1 MFLINKAYNMYN
13 EKKKMNNYW
22 EKILTDNL
30 SIEEKEMVQVILD
43 KMLTNILKYKVKD
56 HQEVL

>member
-1 MFLINKAYNMYN
+1 M
-13 EKKKMNNYW
+13 EKMNNYW
-22 EKILTDNL
+22 EKILTGNL

-56 HQEVL
+56 HQEVS